1 VDRTLSFLLET
12 HPVNAEPRLEMV
24 VQMPT
29 DRATLARL
37 MRDDPEFDSL
47 TTAG

>member
-1 VDRTLSFLLET
+1 MIGG
-12 HPVNAEPRLEMV
+12 PVNAEPRLEMV

-37 MRDDPEFDSL
+37 MHDDPEFDSL